1 LNRRFSEETVTRKPN
16 LALVGLA
23 VAVLIVSTAGLAQT
37 EDHEI
42 RLTRPMKKGDKYW
55 LMAKGTRTDFSV
67 MTKEGEVVREDEL
80 TIRIE
85 LQAILEILE
94 VDDAGRPL
102 KEVLNIQYFVY
113 GLGGELTEAMATGA
127 KIYAETVGLA
137 TEFSLSAGPL
147 PALAEAAL
155 EIVVSTYRGDVP
167 DEDLIFGTVKYQQ
180 LGNSWPINA
189 EAFSYAMRSAD
200 MQVNRETLQGE
211 TTLVGAEKLQEHD
224 CLRVEAK
231 VEIPDFVMTGL
242 PPGVEFKQGKAEIS
256 VSGLFPTDLRLP
268 KLQDRTSVEM
278 EMVLKNNEGAMAG
291 AVLETRSS
299 RSGEKTLLPFLE

>member
-1 LNRRFSEETVTRKPN
+1 
-16 LALVGLA
+16 LA
-23 VAVLIVSTAGLAQT
+23 VLFVTTAGLAQA
-37 EDHEI
+37 EDLEI
-42 RLTRPMKKGDKYW
+42 RLTRPMKQGDKYW
-55 LMAKGTRTDFSV
+55 LMAKGERADFSV
-67 MTKEGEVVREDEL
+67 MTKDGDVVREDEL
-80 TIRIE
+80 TIQIE
-85 LQAILEILE
+85 LQAILEILQ

-127 KIYAETVGLA
+127 KIYAETVGLT
-137 TEFSLSAGPL
+137 TEFSLADGPL

-180 LGNSWPINA
+180 IGNSWPINA
-189 EAFSYAMRSAD
+189 EAFSYALRSSN
-200 MQVNRETLQGE
+200 MQVNQETLTG
-211 TTLVGAEKLQEHD
+211 TATLVGAEKLREHD

-231 VEIPDFVMTGL
+231 VEVGDFVMTDL
-242 PPGVEFKQGKAEIS
+242 PPGVEFKEGKAEIS

-268 KLQDRTSVEM
+268 KLQDRTSVKM

-291 AVLETRSS
+291 AILETRSS
-299 RSGEKTLLPFLE
+299 RTGEKTLLPFLE

>member
-1 LNRRFSEETVTRKPN
+1 VIQKPI
-16 LALVGLA
+16 LALAGLA
-23 VAVLIVSTAGLAQT
+23 ISALMLTTAGLAHA

-55 LMAKGTRTDFSV
+55 LMAKGTRADSSV
-67 MTKEGEVVREDEL
+67 MTKDGQTVREDEL

-94 VDDAGRPL
+94 VDESGRPL
-102 KEVLNIQYFVY
+102 KEVLGIQYFVY

-127 KIYAETVGLA
+127 RIYAETVGFS
-137 TEFSLSAGPL
+137 TKFSLAEGRL

-155 EIVVSTYRGDVP
+155 DIVVSTYRGDVP

-180 LGNSWPINA
+180 VGNSWPVNA
-189 EAFSYAMRSAD
+189 EAFSYAMRSSGVE
-200 MQVNRETLQGE
+200 VNQETLEGAA
-211 TTLVGAEKLQEHD
+211 TLEGVEKLRDYE
-224 CLRVEAK
+224 CLRVKATVQIE
-231 VEIPDFVMTGL
+231 DFDMTDL
-242 PPGVEFKQGKAEIS
+242 PPGVEFKGGQAEIS
-256 VSGLFPTDLRLP
+256 VSGLFPTDLGLP
-268 KLQDRTSVEM
+268 KLQDTTSVKM

-299 RSGEKTLLPFLE
+299 RTGEKTLLPFLE

>member
-1 LNRRFSEETVTRKPN
+1 MLT
-16 LALVGLA
+16 
-23 VAVLIVSTAGLAQT
+23 TAGLAHA

-55 LMAKGTRTDFSV
+55 LMAKGTRADSSV
-67 MTKEGEVVREDEL
+67 MTKDGQTVREDEL

-94 VDDAGRPL
+94 VDEAGRPL
-102 KEVLNIQYFVY
+102 KEVLGIQYFVY

-127 KIYAETVGLA
+127 RIYAETVGFS
-137 TEFSLSAGPL
+137 TEFSLAEGRL

-155 EIVVSTYRGDVP
+155 DIVVSTYRGDVP

-180 LGNSWPINA
+180 VGKSWPVNA
-189 EAFSYAMRSAD
+189 EAFSYAMRSSGVE
-200 MQVNRETLQGE
+200 VNQETLEGAA
-211 TTLVGAEKLQEHD
+211 TLEGVEKLRDYE
-224 CLRVEAK
+224 CLRVKATVQIE
-231 VEIPDFVMTGL
+231 DFDMTDL
-242 PPGVEFKQGKAEIS
+242 PPGVEFKGGQAEIS
-256 VSGLFPTDLRLP
+256 
-268 KLQDRTSVEM
+268 M

-299 RSGEKTLLPFLE
+299 RTGEKTLLPFLE

>member
-1 LNRRFSEETVTRKPN
+1 MIRIPT

-23 VAVLIVSTAGLAQT
+23 ISALMLTTAGLAHA

-55 LMAKGTRTDFSV
+55 LMAKGTRADSSV
-67 MTKEGEVVREDEL
+67 MTKDGQTVREDEL

-94 VDDAGRPL
+94 VDEAGRPL
-102 KEVLNIQYFVY
+102 KEVLGIQYFVY

-127 KIYAETVGLA
+127 RIYAETVGFS
-137 TEFSLSAGPL
+137 TEFSLAEGRL

-155 EIVVSTYRGDVP
+155 DIVVSTYRGDVP

-180 LGNSWPINA
+180 VGKSWPVNA
-189 EAFSYAMRSAD
+189 EAFSYAMRSSGVE
-200 MQVNRETLQGE
+200 VNQETLEGAA
-211 TTLVGAEKLQEHD
+211 TLEGVEKLRDYE
-224 CLRVEAK
+224 CLRVKATVQIE
-231 VEIPDFVMTGL
+231 DFDMTDL
-242 PPGVEFKQGKAEIS
+242 PPGVEFKGGQAEIS
-256 VSGLFPTDLRLP
+256 
-268 KLQDRTSVEM
+268 M

-299 RSGEKTLLPFLE
+299 RTGEKTLLPFLE

>member
-1 LNRRFSEETVTRKPN
+1 VTRIPK
-16 LALVGLA
+16 LALAALA
-23 VAVLIVSTAGLAQT
+23 VAVLIATTAGQAAA
-37 EDHEI
+37 EDIEI

-55 LMAKGTRTDFSV
+55 LMAKGTRVDHSV
-67 MTKEGEVVREDEL
+67 MSKDGQVVREDEL

-127 KIYAETVGLA
+127 KIYAETVGFE
-137 TEFSLSAGPL
+137 TKFSLSGGPI

-155 EIVVSTYRGDVP
+155 DIVVSTYRGDVP

-180 LGNSWPINA
+180 VGNSWPINA
-189 EAFSYAMRSAD
+189 EAFSYAMRSSD
-200 MQVNRETLQGE
+200 MEVNRQTLQGA
-211 TTLVGAEKLQEHD
+211 TTLVGPEKLQDYD
-224 CLRVEAK
+224 CLRIDAK
-231 VEIPDFVMTGL
+231 VTIGDFVMTDL
-242 PPGVEFKQGKAEIS
+242 PPGVEFEQGQAEIS
-256 VSGLFPTDLRLP
+256 VSGLFPTDLELP
-268 KLQDRTSVEM
+268 KLQDRTSVKM
-278 EMVLKNNEGAMAG
+278 EMVLKNNEGKMAG